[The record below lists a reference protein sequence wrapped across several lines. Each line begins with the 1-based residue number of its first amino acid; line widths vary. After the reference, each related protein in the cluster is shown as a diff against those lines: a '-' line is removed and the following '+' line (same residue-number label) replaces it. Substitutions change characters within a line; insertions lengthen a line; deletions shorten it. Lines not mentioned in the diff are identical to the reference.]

1 MKSVQSVQSDLL
13 MLFSNCTRKLLHHSL
28 FSFGSCLKMSTHPP
42 FLQVLAASVTAV
54 NKAGDLVRD
63 IMATGKLDIVE
74 KENATDLQVSH
85 SQNIYF

>member
-1 MKSVQSVQSDLL
+1 
-13 MLFSNCTRKLLHHSL
+13 
-28 FSFGSCLKMSTHPP
+28 MSTHPP

-85 SQNIYF
+85 SQNIYYF